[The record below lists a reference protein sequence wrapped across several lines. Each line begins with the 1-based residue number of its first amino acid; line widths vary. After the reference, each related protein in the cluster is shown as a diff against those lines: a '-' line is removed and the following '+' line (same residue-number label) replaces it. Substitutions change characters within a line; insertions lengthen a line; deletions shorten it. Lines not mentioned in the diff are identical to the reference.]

1 MLGFCKFATIKGAII
16 NGKNIII
23 NTITSGVWRPI
34 AITHN
39 MLAKTHY
46 LSTTTTLNAMNTTTI
61 ESISTMPIIII
72 K

>member
-1 MLGFCKFATIKGAII
+1 
-16 NGKNIII
+16 
-23 NTITSGVWRPI
+23 
-34 AITHN
+34 

-46 LSTTTTLNAMNTTTI
+46 LSTTTLNAMNTTTI

>member
-1 MLGFCKFATIKGAII
+1 
-16 NGKNIII
+16 
-23 NTITSGVWRPI
+23 
-34 AITHN
+34 